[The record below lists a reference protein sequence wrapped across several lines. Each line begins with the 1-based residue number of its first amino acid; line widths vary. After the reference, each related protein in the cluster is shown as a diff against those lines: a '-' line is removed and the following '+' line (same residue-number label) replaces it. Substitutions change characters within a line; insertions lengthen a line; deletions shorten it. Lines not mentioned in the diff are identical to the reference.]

1 LIIILP
7 IIFVAI
13 PKKAQH
19 EINSS
24 TMEVTSQ
31 EVTEPTAEGV
41 HLKLASVIKSGSSY
55 HPTIDSFRA
64 GLSLDGQDPFLYIQ
78 IPKTKSEAETHIE
91 VEQDVNFTSLDAFS
105 SYTKAVMGADTFNV
119 HLDGKTQVHLK
130 GLPGMDVNYNKV
142 VSMKGK
148 STTILPTKP
157 VTKTTIQVSTNSRA
171 ST

>member
-13 PKKAQH
+13 PKVAQR

-24 TMEVTSQ
+24 TLEVTSQ

-41 HLKLASVIKSGSSY
+41 HLKLASVIRSGSSY
-55 HPTIDSFRA
+55 HPTVDSFRA

-78 IPKTKSEAETHIE
+78 IPEAKSEAETHIS
-91 VEQDVNFTSLDAFS
+91 VEQDVKFTSLDAFS
-105 SYTKAVMGADTFNV
+105 AYTKAVIGAETFNV

-130 GLPGMDVNYNKV
+130 GLPGMDVDYKKV

-148 STTILPTKP
+148 S
-157 VTKTTIQVSTNSRA
+157 STS
-171 ST
+171 